1 MALDALFTT
10 IGIILYRLHKNVA
23 IGDGNRKVTA
33 VGFSQVPTKV
43 LGNSTLVILPKI
55 LNLLHY
61 LILHLEQLIQQRFV
75 IIDVELNNNTAVLVF

>member
-1 MALDALFTT
+1 M
-10 IGIILYRLHKNVA
+10 
-23 IGDGNRKVTA
+23 
-33 VGFSQVPTKV
+33 PTKV